1 MSGIIVF
8 LGPETAWILEA
19 IHLRDIPISQRFA
32 LWYPASWL
40 VKAFTISWVCASVER
55 VIFQWHLECFFWLGG
70 NGSNPRCR
78 EVERDIAAQGRAPR
92 EILALYPPSP
102 SFFFRDLSLWDIQ
115 SKHTKPLL
123 FVFVCRCLSWLVG
136 TNKWWSKHGII
147 HLWVK
152 IHIWK
157 ENRMWVLPNLCK
169 DFNGHSRAVLAS
181 IRRF

>member
-8 LGPETAWILEA
+8 LGTETAWILEA

-55 VIFQWHLECFFWLGG
+55 VIFQWHFECFFWLGG

-102 SFFFRDLSLWDIQ
+102 SYFFLEIFLSGTFRTNTLN
-115 SKHTKPLL
+115 PFYL
-123 FVFVCRCLSWLVG
+123 FLCADVCLGWSG
-136 TNKWWSKHGII
+136 QTNDEVNMELFTSG
-147 HLWVK
+147 
-152 IHIWK
+152 
-157 ENRMWVLPNLCK
+157 
-169 DFNGHSRAVLAS
+169 
-181 IRRF
+181 